1 MQTDLASST
10 LTTSIRSSLTL
21 PDHTATD
28 DWRQS
33 LRPSGQVSSASIA
46 ISVTDGGSTGR
57 GILIGLLSAFGSAG
71 FIVLVLAVFFFLR
84 FTQRGRILLD
94 RFGRPGEFDDEQAFA
109 REEAEALESMD
120 DLQRVEY
127 LRAKA
132 FVQANPPETVQTDIS
147 LSQFLAIQEKGVSA
161 WEFEPELE
169 IANCFVE
176 ARTEIEF
183 FDSECSVQSNLPV
196 PKQNEVY
203 YWEAK
208 IYDKPESSLI
218 SIGMTTKPYPLFR
231 YHKTSVAYIS
241 TGHRRFNQPFT
252 PTPYGPSY
260 VQGDVIGVGY
270 RPRTGTIFFTRNGKK
285 LDEFAHNLK
294 TQNFFPTVGA
304 NGPCTVH
311 VNFGQLGFV
320 FIEANVKKWGL
331 APMTGSL
338 APPPPYAQTLL
349 DMGDVQH
356 QPVENTP
363 TGQQIIPPPEYS
375 SPPRTRSN
383 SNEEDEDNNR
393 ASAGQYQPPIPTY
406 DVAISERDPL
416 RPPNITMRGSDA
428 TLGKSLKLRVCG
440 KEEGASF
447 QVIVLGPSGGPRE
460 DNITG
465 LLVRA
470 PQSEWRKGS
479 LIAVDAG
486 AHLAAIIHLLNFDMP
501 LASEVQPQSGYS
513 KVLSKGPFTGI
524 KFPHISAKANAL
536 YIFREL
542 LHSVLITHP
551 HLDHLSGIAINT
563 PALEYGREPKAI
575 VALPSVIEAIKDHIF
590 NDSIWPNLSDEGNG
604 VGFITYRRLIEGG
617 NPRLG
622 YGEARGYVKVC
633 DGLATK
639 CWSVTHGKCHRRSFP
654 VSHQRGESLGW
665 AGSDHASSRRA
676 SRLSDHSQ
684 FSVMAEQSA
693 HHVGP
698 PTSGGAPLQVEAITQ
713 GIHGTIQPQS
723 AIDTTHR
730 FEPVASSAFFIRN
743 DITGQEILIF
753 GDIEPDSVSLCPRNH
768 IVWEDAASKIAQ
780 GVLKAVFIECSYDD
794 SVKDA
799 DLYGHLCPRHL
810 VSELKFLAGCV
821 VKAKGQVGNIT
832 ADGKVETQPAQLSRS
847 EVNLKQPPTAG
858 DVQRKRK
865 RDSSDDLDNA
875 VELEPSEVDGLHNN
889 LATKST
895 SATPSKATF
904 ERRRSASS
912 PTASTQFQAPSSTEH
927 QSVLEVEK
935 LDEPLKGLG
944 VHIIHVKDTLTDGPE
959 QTDVILHQLRSL
971 AEGAG
976 LGVDFDIT
984 SYGEVVWV

>member
-1 MQTDLASST
+1 MQMPSGQMQVDFASST
-10 LTTSIRSSLTL
+10 LTTSIRSSLSL
-21 PDHTATD
+21 PDHTAATD
-28 DWRQS
+28 GLGQA
-33 LRPSGQVSSASIA
+33 LKPSDRVSSASIA
-46 ISVTDGGSTGR
+46 LNLSDGGSTGR

-176 ARTEIEF
+176 GRTEIEF

-208 IYDKPESSLI
+208 IYDKPETSLI

-231 YHKTSVAYIS
+231 LPGYHKTSVAYIS

-294 TQNFFPTVGA
+294 SQNFFPTVGA

-338 APPPPYAQTLL
+338 APPPPY
-349 DMGDVQH
+349 DMGDIQH

-383 SNEEDEDNNR
+383 SNEEDTDNR
-393 ASAGQYQPPIPTY
+393 TSAGRDQPPIPTY
-406 DVAISERDPL
+406 D
-416 RPPNITMRGSDA
+416 
-428 TLGKSLKLRVCG
+428 
-440 KEEGASF
+440 
-447 QVIVLGPSGGPRE
+447 GPSGGPRE

-486 AHLAAIIHLLNFDMP
+486 AHLAAIIHLLNFEMP
-501 LASEVQPQSGYS
+501 MTSEVLPEPGYS
-513 KVLSKGPFTGI
+513 KILDRGPFRGI

-575 VALPSVIEAIKDHIF
+575 VALPSVIDAIKDHIF
-590 NDSIWPNLSDEGNG
+590 NDSIWPNLSDEGHGG
-604 VGFITYRRLIEGG
+604 VGFVTYRRLMEGG

-622 YGEARGYVKVC
+622 CGEARGYVNVC

-639 CWSVTHGKCHRRSFP
+639 CWSLTHGKCQRRNFP
-654 VSHQRGESLGW
+654 
-665 AGSDHASSRRA
+665 GSDHTPSSRRA
-676 SRLSDHSQ
+676 SRISDHGH
-684 FSVMAEQSA
+684 FEQPLHPA
-693 HHVGP
+693 GLP
-698 PTSGGAPLQVEAITQ
+698 PVSGGASLQADAAA
-713 GIHGTIQPQS
+713 GTNQPQG

-743 DITGQEILIF
+743 DVTGQEILIF
-753 GDIEPDSVSLCPRNH
+753 GDIEPDSVSLFPRNH
-768 IVWEDAASKIAQ
+768 IVWEDAASKIAR
-780 GVLKAVFIECSYDD
+780 GVLRAVFIECSYDN
-794 SVKDA
+794 SVRDA

-810 VSELKFLAGCV
+810 VSELTFLAACV
-821 VKAKGQVGNIT
+821 AKAKKQAGNT
-832 ADGKVETQPAQLSRS
+832 AADEDGKLVETEHAQLLSRS
-847 EVNLKQPPTAG
+847 EANLKQPATPG

-865 RDSSDDLDNA
+865 RDI
-875 VELEPSEVDGLHNN
+875 EPSEMENLHNN
-889 LATKST
+889 HLATKST
-895 SATPSKATF
+895 STTPPSNAT
-904 ERRRSASS
+904 EGRLASS
-912 PTASTQFQAPSSTEH
+912 PTASIPTELQSEHRADQF
-927 QSVLEVEK
+927 
-935 LDEPLKGLG
+935 DEPLKGLR
-944 VHIIHVKDTLTDGPE
+944 VHIIHVKDTLADGP
-959 QTDVILHQLRSL
+959 QQRDVILQQLKSL
-971 AEGAG
+971 ADDAA
-976 LGVDFDIT
+976 LGVEFDIT